1 VQSESD
7 SVRHSVLGCFQ
18 SLTAVAGAADDFDLL
33 VDLRN
38 LNFIQILLEMLQE
51 QPWCRNNAAMQGAV
65 LTILT
70 NMSLND

>member
-1 VQSESD
+1 
-7 SVRHSVLGCFQ
+7 
-18 SLTAVAGAADDFDLL
+18 VAGAADDFDLL